1 MSETQGR
8 ENDIPQYDVAILGG
22 GAAGLTLALQLK
34 RTRPATS
41 ILVVEKNPHPVPE
54 AAHKVGESTVE
65 IGGYYLREVLGLADH
80 IQEQQLNKFGLRMFF
95 SSGDNSDITRRA
107 ELGARM
113 WAPKAVGT
121 HQLDRGRLE
130 NALGQKLAGE
140 GIAFRS
146 GCAVHQV
153 TLQPQEEYHRLRLRT
168 DSQEAGNQEAGS
180 QDEGGQDAGSPEAQQ
195 DVDARWVVDATGR
208 SSLLKRQLGLTKKVE
223 HECNAVWFRIKHR
236 IDIGQWS
243 DDPEWLGQ
251 VHDGPRELSTNHLMG
266 PGYWV
271 WLIPLASGSMSI
283 GIVTDARMHR
293 FDEMNRFDRAMAWLH
308 EHEPQCAQVI
318 EPYRDQVQ
326 DFRVLRNYAYGCEQ
340 VFSDQRWCLAGESGV
355 FLDPFYS
362 PGMDLIAIGNGL
374 ITDLLN
380 HALDGEDVEERAA
393 IHNQIFLLL
402 FDGWLKIYDQQ
413 YGIMGSARIM
423 LTKVVWDTAAY
434 WAIPGLLFFH
444 DKFPQLVDFQ
454 PIVFALARFNDVS
467 ARVQRFFREWHAVDH
482 SEESTAF
489 LSFYDF
495 DFMAKL
501 HIGMAAKLSDADL
514 LAKVADNL
522 RLMEQIS
529 GQLVSTVIAEC
540 SARLEDAKMREQ
552 VERWKGD
559 AYLAELIEI
568 FEKENPGNPVGDE
581 WIAFE
586 RSGVSG

>member
-1 MSETQGR
+1 VSDVQGR
-8 ENDIPQYDVAILGG
+8 ENSIPQYDVAILGG

-34 RTRPATS
+34 KIRPATS

-65 IGGYYLREVLGLADH
+65 IGGHYLREVLRLEDH
-80 IQEQQLNKFGLRMFF
+80 LQEQQLNKFGLRMFF
-95 SSGDNSDITRRA
+95 SRGDNRDIARRA
-107 ELGARM
+107 ELGARS

-121 HQLDRGRLE
+121 YQLDRGRLE
-130 NALGQKLAGE
+130 NALGGKLAAN
-140 GIAFRS
+140 GISFRA
-146 GCAVHQV
+146 GCQVKQV
-153 TLQPQEEYHRLRLRT
+153 TLQPQDELHRVRLLA
-168 DSQEAGNQEAGS
+168 DNQVE
-180 QDEGGQDAGSPEAQQ
+180 Q

-208 SSLLKRQLGLTKKVE
+208 YSLLKRQLGLTKKVD
-223 HECNAVWFRIKHR
+223 HEANAVWFRIKHR
-236 IDIGQWS
+236 IDIGEWS

-251 VHDGPRELSTNHLMG
+251 VHEEGRRELSTNHLMG

-293 FDEMNRFDRAMAWLH
+293 FDEMNRFDRALAWLH
-308 EHEPQCAQVI
+308 EHEPQCAEAI
-318 EPYRDQVQ
+318 EPYREQMQ

-340 VFSDQRWCLAGESGV
+340 VFSDRRWCLAGESGV

-362 PGMDLIAIGNGL
+362 PGMDLIAIGNDL
-374 ITDLLN
+374 ITDLIV

-402 FDGWLKIYDQQ
+402 FDGWLRIYDQQ
-413 YGIMGSARIM
+413 YGIMGSARVM

-434 WAIPGLLFFH
+434 WAIPGLLSFQR
-444 DKFPQLVDFQ
+444 KFPELADFQ

-467 ARVQRFFREWHAVDH
+467 AHVQTFFREWQAVDH
-482 SEESTAF
+482 SEESTPF
-489 LSFYDF
+489 ISFYDF

-501 HIGMAAKLSDADL
+501 HIGMAAELSDTDL
-514 LAKVADNL
+514 VAQVTDNL
-522 RLMEQIS
+522 RLIEQIS
-529 GQLVSTVIAEC
+529 GQLASTVIAEC
-540 SARLEDAKMREQ
+540 SARLENAEMREQ

-559 AYLAELIEI
+559 DYLAELIEI
-568 FEKENPGNPVGDE
+568 YEKETPANPVGDE

-586 RSGVSG
+586 RSAVNG

>member
-8 ENDIPQYDVAILGG
+8 EIDIPRYDVAILGG
-22 GAAGLTLALQLK
+22 GAAGLTLALQL
-34 RTRPATS
+34 RSVRPATS
-41 ILVVEKNPHPVPE
+41 ILVVEKNPHPLPE

-65 IGGYYLREVLGLADH
+65 IGGHYLREVLHLADH
-80 IQEQQLNKFGLRMFF
+80 LEERQLNKFGLRMFC

-107 ELGARM
+107 ELGARF

-121 HQLDRGRLE
+121 YQLDRGRLE
-130 NALGQKLAGE
+130 NALGQELAGN
-140 GIAFRS
+140 GIAFLA
-146 GCAVHQV
+146 GCLVQQV
-153 TLQPQEEYHRLRLRT
+153 TLQPQEEYHRLRLVA
-168 DSQEAGNQEAGS
+168 DSQQE
-180 QDEGGQDAGSPEAQQ
+180 Q

-208 SSLLKRQLGLTKKVE
+208 TSLLKRQLGLTKKVE
-223 HECNAVWFRIKHR
+223 HEANAVWFRIKHR
-236 IDIGQWS
+236 FDIGQWS

-251 VHDGPRELSTNHLMG
+251 VRDGPRELSTNHLMG
-266 PGYWV
+266 TGYWV

-308 EHEPQCAQVI
+308 EHEPQCARMI
-318 EPYRDQVQ
+318 EPYRDQLQ

-374 ITDLLN
+374 ITDLLT

-393 IHNQIFLLL
+393 IHNHIFLLL

-444 DKFPQLVDFQ
+444 DKFSELADLQ

-489 LSFYDF
+489 ISFYDF

-501 HIGMAAKLSDADL
+501 HIGMAAKLSDTDL
-514 LAKVADNL
+514 LAQVADNL
-522 RLMEQIS
+522 RLIEQIS
-529 GQLVSTVIAEC
+529 GQLFSTVIAEC
-540 SARLEDAKMREQ
+540 AARREDAEMREQ

-568 FEKENPGNPVGDE
+568 YEKENPGNPIGDE

-586 RSGVSG
+586 RSAVSG

>member
-1 MSETQGR
+1 MVAVAPRKKGCRTVSEIQGR
-8 ENDIPQYDVAILGG
+8 ESDIPQYDVAILGG

-65 IGGYYLREVLGLADH
+65 IGGYYLREVLGLEDH
-80 IQEQQLNKFGLRMFF
+80 LREQQLNKFGLRMFF
-95 SSGDNSDITRRA
+95 SSGDNRDIARRA

-130 NALGQKLAGE
+130 NALGQKLAGD
-140 GIAFRS
+140 GISFRA
-146 GCAVHQV
+146 GCAVQQV
-153 TLQPQEEYHRLRLRT
+153 TLQPQEEYHRLRLLADSQDA
-168 DSQEAGNQEAGS
+168 DSQEEQR
-180 QDEGGQDAGSPEAQQ
+180 

-208 SSLLKRQLGLTKKVE
+208 TSLLKRQLGLTKKVE
-223 HECNAVWFRIKHR
+223 HEANAVWFRIKHR

-251 VHDGPRELSTNHLMG
+251 IHDGPRELSTNHLMG

-308 EHEPQCAQVI
+308 EHEPQCAQMI
-318 EPYRDQVQ
+318 ELYRDQVQ

-374 ITDLLN
+374 ITDLLT

-444 DKFPQLVDFQ
+444 DKFPQLADFQ

-482 SEESTAF
+482 SEESTPF
-489 LSFYDF
+489 ISFYDF

-501 HIGMAAKLSDADL
+501 HIGMAAKLSDTDL
-514 LAKVADNL
+514 LAQVTDNL
-522 RLMEQIS
+522 RLIEQIS
-529 GQLVSTVIAEC
+529 GQLVITVIAEC